1 MGRLSFLCLAVLAAL
16 AISACGGTTASNAPA
31 SQSAAASSAPSGS
44 AAAACATAGVGD
56 AGATVEI
63 KDFKFTP
70 DQVTAKVGD
79 IVAWTNQDS
88 TGHTATLVDGSCGTD
103 TLATGITGAL
113 VFGVAG
119 TYPYQCKIHPDRM
132 KGTITITQ

>member
-1 MGRLSFLCLAVLAAL
+1 MRRLSQSCLAILAAL

-31 SQSAAASSAPSGS
+31 SQSAAASGS
-44 AAAACATAGVGD
+44 AAAAVCSTAGTGD

-70 DQVTAKVGD
+70 DPVTAKVGD

-88 TGHTATLVDGSCGTD
+88 TGHTASLVDGTCGTD

-113 VFGVAG
+113 VFTVAG
-119 TYPYQCKIHPDRM
+119 SYPYQCNIHNSM

>member
-1 MGRLSFLCLAVLAAL
+1 M
-16 AISACGGTTASNAPA
+16 SACGGSTASNAPA
-31 SQSAAASSAPSGS
+31 SQSPAASSGASGS
-44 AAAACATAGVGD
+44 AAACAKAGVGD

-70 DQVTAKVGD
+70 DPVTAKVGA

-88 TGHTATLVDGSCGTD
+88 TPHAASLVDGSCGTD
-103 TLATGITGAL
+103 QLGTGITGAL
-113 VFGVAG
+113 VFSVAG
-119 TYPYQCKIHPDRM
+119 TYPYQCNIHPSRM